1 MLRKIVCVAVVLTVG
16 IGVAVAEE
24 MGGVITKVDGSKITF
39 RKGKKELGE
48 EMVLTVADKV
58 KVVNAKI
65 NFKEKK
71 IEVGDELEN
80 GLKNDRFAKIG
91 KGGVRVQIVTN
102 DDNKVTEIRVFPP
115 FKKKKKSDN

>member
-48 EMVLTVADKV
+48 EMVLTVVDKV
-58 KVVNAKI
+58 KVVNAKF

-80 GLKNDRFAKIG
+80 GLKNDCFAKIG

-102 DDNKVTEIRVFPP
+102 DDNKVTEIRVFQ